1 MIDDLARGMF
11 LVGCLVGALAALIA
25 DWAAER
31 IIAKIKKSRRK

>member
-11 LVGCLVGALAALIA
+11 LVGCFVGALAALIV

-31 IIAKIKKSRRK
+31 IIAKIKSRRK